1 MKILE
6 KILKIIATILFI
18 VVVLLTAP
26 FIVSKVMGYEMYE
39 VDSKSMAPK
48 IPDKSVVFVKE
59 TDAYEIYDD
68 DIITFYEDESHDNI
82 ATYRVVEV
90 NEQGQTFMTCADANN
105 DNDENIVVVPYDNLI
120 GKVDFSVPYGTLIL
134 KFMNGMVGKIAAAAV
149 AVIIIGCFVASAI
162 IRKRYAELFGDNCK
176 KSGFISNIILL
187 VGIAIIIFSGYNLIR
202 IFSDYKTSNDVYSKL
217 EEKYVKAPETVSKET
232 PWYEMTAVDFKSL
245 KEQNEDVAGWIY
257 FENEDINYPIMYS
270 GDDNYYLRRTFER
283 ENATAGSIFLEGENN
298 PDFNDPHTIIYGHNM
313 RNLSMFGKLKYYN
326 RDESYY
332 ETHQYF
338 QIITDGMSYRYRIFA
353 YATVDDD
360 SSVYQVGFNA
370 DDDFGNFV
378 QKMVD
383 NSQRDTGIVPTKDDK
398 VITLSTCS
406 PSGATYRFVVHAV
419 RVDEHAVSES

>member
-1 MKILE
+1 MPITITMKIS
-6 KILKIIATILFI
+6 
-18 VVVLLTAP
+18 LL
-26 FIVSKVMGYEMYE
+26 S
-39 VDSKSMAPK
+39 
-48 IPDKSVVFVKE
+48 
-59 TDAYEIYDD
+59 
-68 DIITFYEDESHDNI
+68 
-82 ATYRVVEV
+82 
-90 NEQGQTFMTCADANN
+90 
-105 DNDENIVVVPYDNLI
+105 YDNLI

-134 KFMNGMVGKIAAAAV
+134 KFMNGMAGKIAAAAV

-338 QIITDGMSYRYRIFA
+338 QIITDGMAYRYRIFA